1 MSEAVA
7 SKKGNMSYTVQDP
20 IPITAHP
27 YNLKYSVEPMFIDS
41 VANTSIHLEI
51 EVDSMILADSHN
63 SSVPF
68 GEVASLSCKGH

>member
-27 YNLKYSVEPMFIDS
+27 YNLKYSVERMFMDS
-41 VANTSIHLEI
+41 VANTSIHLE
-51 EVDSMILADSHN
+51 VDGMILADSHN
-63 SSVPF
+63 SSVLF
-68 GEVASLSCKGH
+68 GEVASLSSKGH